1 MRAYQ
6 EEYLR
11 LLAGT
16 AQGASLEAVERG
28 TALLRE
34 NLFPVLDDILDA
46 DDQELADLYEFA
58 EKLMGRGARDVGLH
72 YRVHL
77 ALMDYARHAGRTDM
91 LLRELYK
98 VGMSL
103 YDLETVLVPDHTRLF
118 CTRMR
123 LCFTEC
129 ASYFGTPQY
138 DELDAES
145 RGYVHRSMGN
155 IALAYH
161 GGDPAS
167 TRAKLAAVTRS
178 IRVLSDP
185 DVRAKTP
192 ELPWDTYLYKSHQ
205 ERTSLLSSLRRGDAG
220 PETYAQVLES
230 AQIVQERQLAAFRER
245 GVPPEPR
252 WQYAYMAARYH
263 CGAMLLP
270 ELLDGLYA
278 LSRSKPENDF
288 SDQGIYAYVG
298 APAYFME
305 YAKGLPKTEAGERDV
320 RVERMTRRMRAYLY
334 ALPPEENGDFL
345 LFNLRQFLY
354 IYNEDQ
360 GGTPFFELLQDFF
373 ATRNPAG
380 CVRQWLMGC
389 LTQTLTGWAVEDCP
403 EKLAGLCG
411 TGSAGEVRERRQELE
426 DFAMRAGC
434 LADAGMIHLFRMETY
449 ACRGLFEEEEALL
462 RLHTHLGANLLRGH
476 SSTRDFAD
484 IALGHHRAFDERSGY
499 PLDFSAL
506 GLAVRPM
513 ICLVSVADCL
523 AASDPDTAAR
533 SRPALPFDEAVERVQ
548 NGAGTVYAPFAAALL
563 TSPDRRELLRRSL
576 PVWKAEALADLRRR
590 VSEQQ

>member
-11 LLAGT
+11 LLAGA
-16 AQGASLEAVERG
+16 AQGPSPEAVERG

-46 DDQELADLYEFA
+46 GEQELSDLYEFA
-58 EKLMGRGARDVGLH
+58 EKLMSGQARDVGLH

-103 YDLETVLVPDHTRLF
+103 YYLENMLVPDNTRLF
-118 CTRMR
+118 SIRMR

-155 IALAYH
+155 IALTYH
-161 GGDPAS
+161 DSDPTT
-167 TRAKLAAVTRS
+167 TRNKLAVLERS

-185 DVRAKTP
+185 DVRARTP

-205 ERTSLLSSLRRGDAG
+205 ERTSLLVSLRRGDAG

-278 LSRSKPENDF
+278 LSRSRPENDF
-288 SDQGIYAYVG
+288 SSLGFFAHMG
-298 APAYFME
+298 APAYYMD
-305 YAKGLPKTEAGERDV
+305 YAKGRPEPETLERDV

-334 ALPPEENGDFL
+334 ALPPEENSDL
-345 LFNLRQFLY
+345 LHFQLRQFLY
-354 IYNEDQ
+354 VYDEDQ
-360 GGTPFFELLQDFF
+360 GVIPFFELVQDFF
-373 ATRNPAG
+373 ATRFPAG
-380 CVRQWLMGC
+380 FVRQWLVGR
-389 LTQTLTGWAVEDCP
+389 LARTLTAWAVEDCP

-411 TGSAGEVRERRQELE
+411 THSAGEVRERRGELE
-426 DFAMRAGC
+426 DFAMRAGR
-434 LADAGMIHLFRMETY
+434 LADIGMLHFSCLETS

-462 RLHTHLGANLLRGH
+462 RLHAHLGANLLRGH
-476 SSTRDFAD
+476 GSTEAFAD

-499 PLDFSAL
+499 PLDFSAR

-523 AASDPDTAAR
+523 ARADGDATFR
-533 SRPALPFDEAVERVQ
+533 SRPALSLDEALELVEK
-548 NGAGTVYAPFAAALL
+548 GAGTVYAPFAAALL
-563 TSPDRRELLRRSL
+563 TSFDRREHLRRSL
-576 PVWKAEALADLRRR
+576 PAWREEALADIRRR
-590 VSEQQ
+590 ASEQE

>member
-6 EEYLR
+6 EEYLG

-16 AQGASLEAVERG
+16 AQGPSLEAVERG

-46 DDQELADLYEFA
+46 GDQELADLYEFA
-58 EKLMGRGARDVGLH
+58 EKLMSGQAWDVGLH

-103 YDLETVLVPDHTRLF
+103 YYLENMLVPDQTRLF
-118 CTRMR
+118 STRMR

-129 ASYFGTPQY
+129 ASYFGTPAY

-161 GGDPAS
+161 GTDPAA
-167 TRAKLAAVTRS
+167 TKAKLAALERS
-178 IRVLSDP
+178 IRILSDP

-205 ERTSLLSSLRRGDAG
+205 ERTSLLASLRRGDAG

-245 GVPPEPR
+245 GVPPDPR

-278 LSRSKPENDF
+278 LSRSRPEDDF
-288 SDQGIYAYVG
+288 SSLGAFAHIG
-298 APAYFME
+298 APAYFMD
-305 YAKGLPKTEAGERDV
+305 YAKGLPEPQAMERDV

-334 ALPPEENGDFL
+334 ALPPEENGDLL
-345 LFNLRQFLY
+345 LFHLRQFLY
-354 IYNEDQ
+354 IYKEDQ
-360 GGTPFFELLQDFF
+360 GAIPFFELLQDFF
-373 ATRNPAG
+373 ATRFPAG
-380 CVRQWLMGC
+380 FVRLWIMGR
-389 LTQTLTGWAVEDCP
+389 LARALTGWAVEDCP
-403 EKLAGLCG
+403 EKLSGLCG
-411 TGSAGEVRERRQELE
+411 TRGAGEVRERRAELE
-426 DFAMRAGC
+426 DFAMRAGR
-434 LADAGMIHLFRMETY
+434 LADAGMIHFFRMETS

-499 PLDFSAL
+499 PLDFSAR

-513 ICLVSVADCL
+513 IALVSVADCL
-523 AASDPDTAAR
+523 ARADRDAVSR
-533 SRPALPFDEAVERVQ
+533 SRPALSLDEALEHIQ
-548 NGAGTVYAPFAAALL
+548 KGAGTVYDPFAAALL

-576 PVWKAEALADLRRR
+576 PAWKEEALAELRRR
-590 VSEQQ
+590 ASEHQ